1 MSRQVEDKLIK
12 IPIIKEVVK
21 FLKSIRLPGFEGL
34 SIYDLSE
41 MYIKGIILGT
51 LNIRASAIS
60 FSFFMALFPFLL
72 FILILIPHIPV
83 TGFENDFLLFLES
96 FLPPTT
102 TDFFL
107 KNIFENIS
115 GGSVISSVF
124 VLSILLMTNGVN
136 AVFSGFKNSYHKQLN
151 RNIFKQYIYALGVA
165 VILALLLIFT
175 VIVLTAFQVSV
186 IHPLFEN
193 LESQGITES
202 NTELFW
208 VIFSKYFFSLA
219 MLYLGT
225 SLLYYFGTVDRKL
238 SKFFSAGALFTTILI
253 IVSSYL
259 FGLYIENFGQYNKL
273 YGSIGALLVLMFYLW
288 LNANILLLGFE
299 LNVTLRTLK
308 RAHQKVTK

>member
-12 IPIIKEVVK
+12 MPIIKEVVK

-107 KNIFENIS
+107 KNIF
-115 GGSVISSVF
+115 
-124 VLSILLMTNGVN
+124 L
-136 AVFSGFKNSYHKQLN
+136 
-151 RNIFKQYIYALGVA
+151 
-165 VILALLLIFT
+165 
-175 VIVLTAFQVSV
+175 
-186 IHPLFEN
+186 
-193 LESQGITES
+193 
-202 NTELFW
+202 
-208 VIFSKYFFSLA
+208 
-219 MLYLGT
+219 
-225 SLLYYFGTVDRKL
+225 
-238 SKFFSAGALFTTILI
+238 
-253 IVSSYL
+253 
-259 FGLYIENFGQYNKL
+259 
-273 YGSIGALLVLMFYLW
+273 
-288 LNANILLLGFE
+288 
-299 LNVTLRTLK
+299 
-308 RAHQKVTK
+308 